1 MDRTLTFHLDSF
13 EGPLDLLL
21 QLVTANRVDIMD
33 IPVALILEQYL
44 EVLDQILAEDLENAC
59 DFVAMA
65 ARLVY
70 IKTKL
75 LLPKPEKEDVED
87 PRAALAHSLIEYK
100 KVKDAAPFFAAR
112 VQAGR
117 DSLTKSPEPP
127 MAVSPQAIHYH
138 HKPADLCRAAK
149 NVVERAKRKM
159 PPSMKAFD
167 GIVGFEPVPVE
178 EKILRI
184 MDTLSEKGSVSAR
197 QLYGQVRSRS
207 ELVAVFLAL
216 LELMADR
223 RISVEDTPEGVMV
236 FEGGEE
242 EPA

>member
-1 MDRTLTFHLDSF
+1 MDGTLTFKLDSF

-44 EVLDQILAEDLENAC
+44 AVLDHILEENLENAC

-70 IKTKL
+70 IKTRL
-75 LLPKPEKEDVED
+75 LLPKPEKEEED
-87 PRAALAHSLIEYK
+87 PRSGLTQSLLEYQ
-100 KVKDAAPFFAAR
+100 KVKSTAPFFSKR
-112 VQAGR
+112 IQAGL
-117 DSLTKSPEPP
+117 DSFVKTPEPLP
-127 MAVSPQAIHYH
+127 TVAIEYH
-138 HKPADLCRAAK
+138 HKPADLCRAAR
-149 NVVERAKRKM
+149 NVLERARRKM
-159 PPSMKAFD
+159 PPSAAAFD

-178 EKILRI
+178 EKIVRI
-184 MDTLSEKGSVSAR
+184 MDMLSQQGSVTAR
-197 QLYGQVRSRS
+197 SLYREVHSRS

-216 LELMADR
+216 LELMANR
-223 RISVEDTPEGVMV
+223 RVSVEDTPEGVVV

-242 EPA
+242 A

>member
-1 MDRTLTFHLDSF
+1 MDRTLTFKLDAF

-21 QLVTANRVDIMD
+21 QLVSANRVDIMD

-44 EVLDQILAEDLENAC
+44 AVLDHILEEDLENAC

-70 IKTKL
+70 IKTRL
-75 LLPKPEKEDVED
+75 LLPRPEKDEDD
-87 PRAALAHSLIEYK
+87 PRAALTQSLLEYK
-100 KVKDAAPFFAAR
+100 KVKDVTPFFSKR

-117 DSLTKSPEPP
+117 DCFTKPPEPLR
-127 MAVSPQAIHYH
+127 AITIKYRHD
-138 HKPADLCRAAK
+138 PADLCKAAR
-149 NVVERAKRKM
+149 NVLERARRKM
-159 PPSMKAFD
+159 PPSASAFD

-178 EKILRI
+178 EKIVRI
-184 MDTLSEKGSVSAR
+184 MDMLSEQGSVTAR
-197 QLYGQVRSRS
+197 SLYSQVHSRS

-216 LELMADR
+216 LELMANR
-223 RISVEDTPEGVMV
+223 RVSVEDTPDGVIV

-242 EPA
+242 A